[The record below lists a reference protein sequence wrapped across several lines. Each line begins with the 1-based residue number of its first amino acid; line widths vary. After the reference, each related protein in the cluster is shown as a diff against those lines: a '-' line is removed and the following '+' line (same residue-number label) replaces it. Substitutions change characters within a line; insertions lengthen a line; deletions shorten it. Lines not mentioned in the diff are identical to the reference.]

1 MVQRS
6 GGVSRTATSMR
17 LTRTGFLR
25 TSRTTLP
32 SSVSSTMGYHAP
44 RRSTSATLSR
54 QRAHPRGVGMKG
66 ANVAHPAKLRYAH
79 DRYRHPSPDPTRL
92 PEARREAH
100 PRLRSNPPA
109 GNSGAA
115 RLTRRQGARPAQGV
129 TGRAPVP
136 AVYRLGAREA
146 GRAGGTEKASAVS
159 GQRDERVYCVGEA
172 VGTVTLG
179 DQVAIL

>member
-1 MVQRS
+1 PVRTTMVQRS

-79 DRYRHPSPDPTRL
+79 DRYRHRSEEHTSELQSRFDLVCRL
-92 PEARREAH
+92 
-100 PRLRSNPPA
+100 L
-109 GNSGAA
+109 
-115 RLTRRQGARPAQGV
+115 L
-129 TGRAPVP
+129 
-136 AVYRLGAREA
+136 
-146 GRAGGTEKASAVS
+146 EKKNKIYTH
-159 GQRDERVYCVGEA
+159 Q
-172 VGTVTLG
+172 TQT
-179 DQVAIL
+179 